1 MTGPVPLS
9 DGIEAF
15 LARYGLPTP
24 EVSQVIFERWDEV
37 GSPWSDQARPVVLRG
52 GELVVEALAP
62 SMVSVLRYAVGNLH
76 RALDERLGPGVV
88 TSVTVRPPGR
98 RDRIPS
104 GP

>member
-15 LARYGLPTP
+15 LARFGLPSP
-24 EVSQVIFERWDEV
+24 EVSQSIFDRWHDV
-37 GSPWSDQARPVVLRG
+37 GPPWSEHARPVVLRG

-76 RALDERLGPGVV
+76 KALDELLGPGVV

-98 RDRIPS
+98 RDGIRSAP
-104 GP
+104 